1 MRLLHKCPWAGSP
14 PAELYCMC
22 FMLCYV
28 HYVTKAEQ
36 KRLASKTTIS
46 IDNHQQQNKYEHSA
60 HNVMSI
66 SYLYCLLGSCMFS
79 WMKIK

>member
-1 MRLLHKCPWAGSP
+1 MYFMR
-14 PAELYCMC
+14 
-22 FMLCYV
+22 CYV

-66 SYLYCLLGSCMFS
+66 SYLLPVVRKLHVFLDEDEVIIIRFRFS
-79 WMKIK
+79 NSEQ